1 MAGKSAPSGFDRFVV
16 DPVSNPPPPEF
27 DLPPPP
33 PPFPAELGLGEGDG
47 DGFCRDLG
55 DVLKCDKISVRKHS
69 NDIMFTYNVYRG
81 TNFGTECHLADI
93 CT

>member
-1 MAGKSAPSGFDRFVV
+1 MAGKPAFAGFDPVGQDRF

-33 PPFPAELGLGEGDG
+33 PPYPAELGLGGGGGD

-55 DVLKCDKISVRKHS
+55 DVLKCDKISVRNS
-69 NDIMFTYNVYRG
+69 NNAPT
-81 TNFGTECHLADI
+81 LL
-93 CT
+93 